1 MAVQLK
7 PRRILTLI
15 YAVLALSLWHP
26 GGVLA
31 ADADNPLG
39 TADTSSPR
47 ATFSGFI
54 ETLNQGHAQV
64 AEIITSYLGSSRLY
78 LSDAEREEVDRV
90 HEKIELARRTLD
102 LSELPAALS
111 GSLSTYRVL
120 QLKEV
125 LDRIELPALET
136 IPDTAAMESAQFKR
150 WSVPGTEITIAL
162 VKQGPR
168 AGEYLFSPQTVERL
182 PEFYR
187 RIKHLPY
194 LPGAT
199 AGWYERYRY
208 GGAGLRRV
216 IPYKWMMV
224 LPDWAKVLIL
234 DQPVWRWFGTVIVL
248 LFAAGLFRLIRRA
261 AAAWAKRGSG
271 SELRSRWSQVAWV
284 VAMLILIPL
293 VIHVLVENL
302 RLSGHVLEVVSL
314 SLWGI
319 FTLMLTWAVWLA
331 STVLAESVVAS
342 QQLLAGS
349 IDSQLIRLGMRLVA
363 TILSVT
369 ILVIGAQQLGI
380 PAYSVIAGLGVG
392 GIAVALAA
400 KDSLANLLGSLL
412 IMFEKPFRVG
422 HWIKVGNTEG
432 IVESIGFRSTR
443 IRTFYNSLI
452 SIPSNQ
458 LVNTTVD
465 NMAMRKRRAVRT
477 VLHISYT
484 TPADKVEQFIAA
496 IKQLIEKSPHTYKE
510 WFRIRLDDFGEYGL
524 QILVN
529 FLLEVDENLVEQAE
543 RQRILLEILKLAE
556 TMDIQFAIPPRLPAE
571 ENTSGQ
577 DSRSL
582 QQ

>member
-15 YAVLALSLWHP
+15 HAILVLLLWHP

-31 ADADNPLG
+31 AGADNPLS

-47 ATFSGFI
+47 ETLRGFV

-64 AEIITSYLGSSRLY
+64 KEIIKSYLGSSRLY
-78 LSDAEREEVDRV
+78 LSAGERTEVDHV
-90 HEKIELARRTLD
+90 HERIELARRTLN

-125 LDRIELPALET
+125 LDRIELPTLET
-136 IPDTAAMESAQFKR
+136 IPDAAAMESAQFKR

-194 LPGAT
+194 QPGAT
-199 AGWYERYRY
+199 AGWYESYRY

-216 IPYKWMMV
+216 IPYKWMMA

-234 DQPVWRWFGTVIVL
+234 DQPVWRWFGMVIVL
-248 LFAAGLFRLIRRA
+248 LSAAGLFRLTRRA

-284 VAMLILIPL
+284 IAMLILIPL

-302 RLSGHVLEVVSL
+302 RLSGHVLEVASL

-556 TMDIQFAIPPRLPAE
+556 TMDIQFAIPPRLPPE

>member
-7 PRRILTLI
+7 PRRILSFIHLI
-15 YAVLALSLWHP
+15 LMLSLWHH

-31 ADADNPLG
+31 ADTGNPLS

-47 ATFSGFI
+47 ETLRGFV

-64 AEIITSYLGSSRLY
+64 TEIITSYLGSSRLY
-78 LSDAEREEVDRV
+78 LSAGERTEVDHVLER
-90 HEKIELARRTLD
+90 IELARRTLN

-125 LDRIELPALET
+125 IDRIELPAFET
-136 IPDTAAMESAQFKR
+136 IPDAAAMESAQFKR
-150 WSVPGTEITIAL
+150 WSLPGTEITIAL
-162 VKQGPR
+162 VEQGPR

-194 LPGAT
+194 QPGAT
-199 AGWYERYRY
+199 AGWYESYRY
-208 GGAGLRRV
+208 GGAGLRRL
-216 IPYKWMMV
+216 IPYKWMMA
-224 LPDWAKVLIL
+224 LPGWAKVLIL
-234 DQPVWRWFGTVIVL
+234 DQPVWRWFGMVIVL
-248 LFAAGLFRLIRRA
+248 LSAAALFRLIRRA

-271 SELRSRWSQVAWV
+271 SELRTRWSQVAWV
-284 VAMLILIPL
+284 IAMLILIPV

-302 RLSGHVLEVVSL
+302 RLSGYVLEVATL

-465 NMAMRKRRAVRT
+465 NMAMRQRRAVRT

-484 TPADKVEQFIAA
+484 TPADKVEHFIAA
-496 IKQLIEKSPHTYKE
+496 IKQLIEKSPYTYKE

-524 QILVN
+524 HILVN
-529 FLLEVDENLVEQAE
+529 FLLEVSDTLLEQAE
-543 RQRILLEILKLAE
+543 RQRILLELLKLAE
-556 TMDIQFAIPPRLPAE
+556 TMDIQFAIPPRLPPD

-577 DSRSL
+577 DSHSL
-582 QQ
+582 Q